1 MKSMSKNIEISFTWS
16 KELAIQ
22 ASKKFY
28 DYDMR
33 HSNKRYIGWLF
44 VALIQFALVGAFKHD
59 SYGMLYLST
68 SLGVYW
74 YYGRWYLRKKMLEKY
89 YEKQNLNNTQAHFTL
104 KEDGLYSQEQLIAW
118 DDIFKVIKLED
129 GVLVQIQNNTLFFQR
144 DAFVSFEDM
153 QSFLD
158 QMKERGKL

>member
-1 MKSMSKNIEISFTWS
+1 MFKNIEITFTWS
-16 KELAIQ
+16 KDLAIE

-68 SLGVYW
+68 FLGAYW
-74 YYGRWYLRKKMLEKY
+74 YYGRWYLRKQMLKKFY
-89 YEKQNLNNTQAHFTL
+89 DKQNIDAQKAHFTL
-104 KEDGLYSQEQLIAW
+104 KEDGLYQNNHAIPYDE
-118 DDIFKVIKLED
+118 IFKVIKLED
-129 GVLVQIQNNTLFFQR
+129 GILVQVQNNTLYIKR
-144 DAFVSFEDM
+144 DSFNSYEDLTR
-153 QSFLD
+153 FLE
-158 QMKERGKL
+158 QMKEREKL

>member
-1 MKSMSKNIEISFTWS
+1 MFKNIEITFTWS
-16 KELAIQ
+16 KDLAIE

-68 SLGVYW
+68 FLGAYW
-74 YYGRWYLRKKMLEKY
+74 YYGRWYLRKQMLKNFY
-89 YEKQNLNNTQAHFTL
+89 DKQNIDAQKAHFTL
-104 KEDGLYSQEQLIAW
+104 KEDGLYQNNHAIPYDE
-118 DDIFKVIKLED
+118 IFKVIKLED
-129 GVLVQIQNNTLFFQR
+129 GVLVQVQNNTLYFKR
-144 DAFVSFEDM
+144 DSFNSYEDLTR
-153 QSFLD
+153 FLE
-158 QMKERGKL
+158 QMKEREKL

>member
-1 MKSMSKNIEISFTWS
+1 MFKNIEITFTWS
-16 KELAIQ
+16 KDLAIE

-68 SLGVYW
+68 FLGAYW
-74 YYGRWYLRKKMLEKY
+74 YYGRWYLRKQMLKTFY
-89 YEKQNLNNTQAHFTL
+89 DKQNIDAQKAHFTL
-104 KEDGLYSQEQLIAW
+104 KEDGLYQNNHAIPYDE
-118 DDIFKVIKLED
+118 IFKVIKLED
-129 GVLVQIQNNTLFFQR
+129 GVLVQVQNNTLYFKR
-144 DAFVSFEDM
+144 DSFNSYEDLTR
-153 QSFLD
+153 FLE
-158 QMKERGKL
+158 QMKEREKL

>member
-1 MKSMSKNIEISFTWS
+1 MFKNIEINFTWS
-16 KELAIQ
+16 KELAIE

-68 SLGVYW
+68 FLGAYW
-74 YYGRWYLRKKMLEKY
+74 YYGRWYLRKQMLKKFY
-89 YEKQNLNNTQAHFTL
+89 DKQNIDAKEAHFTL
-104 KEDGLYSQEQLIAW
+104 KEDGLYQDNHAISYDE
-118 DDIFKVIKLED
+118 IFKVIKLED
-129 GVLVQIQNNTLFFQR
+129 GVLVQVQNNTLYFKR
-144 DAFVSFEDM
+144 DSFSSYEDLVK
-153 QSFLD
+153 FLD
-158 QMKERGKL
+158 QMKEKGKL